1 MGHYIAKYMKG
12 CDLCNHTK
20 NYPSAPAGKLMPNH
34 IPDCRWQ
41 TISVDLITELLQS
54 HRYDTIMVVV
64 DCLSKCAHAVLTTSD
79 VTALGVAQLF
89 RDHVWKHHGL
99 PEEVIS
105 D

>member
-1 MGHYIAKYMKG
+1 MGHYIAEYTRG

-34 IPDCRWQ
+34 IPNCCWQ

-54 HRYDTIMVVV
+54 HRYDTIMVII
-64 DCLSKCAHAVLTTSD
+64 DHFSKHAHAIPTSLD
-79 VTALGVAQLF
+79 VTPSGVARLF
-89 RDHVWKHHGL
+89 RDHVWKLHRL